1 MKTNEELIKKL
12 NNELGEL
19 NDKLNRLNSY
29 WMSQTAMEKSF
40 RDCSQLQL
48 DLLAAQSSSM
58 RSYAYILRSRI
69 SDLLGEYNEN

>member
-1 MKTNEELIKKL
+1 MKNSEELIKEL
-12 NNELGEL
+12 NNEFK
-19 NDKLNRLNSY
+19 KLNGKLERLDSY
-29 WMSQTAMEKSF
+29 WMSQISKEKHN

-58 RSYAYILRSRI
+58 RSYAYILRLRI